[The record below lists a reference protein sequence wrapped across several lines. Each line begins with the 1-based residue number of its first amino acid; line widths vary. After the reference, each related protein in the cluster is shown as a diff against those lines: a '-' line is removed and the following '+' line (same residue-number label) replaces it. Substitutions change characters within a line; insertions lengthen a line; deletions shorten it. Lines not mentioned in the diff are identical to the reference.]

1 MGHRPNDYHPDHR
14 AVGQLVQDASYMVT
28 VPFFCP
34 DTPHLEGNPVFI
46 FEDRFTKPNPLTAD
60 IVVGIDDVVEKKLDA
75 TAAMPRSFTKAARTA
90 DLAWFPRT

>member
-34 DTPHLEGNPVFI
+34 DTPHLERNPVFL
-46 FEDRFTKPNPLTAD
+46 FVPGQLHQAQSDAGGHRRVDRRRRREEDGR
-60 IVVGIDDVVEKKLDA
+60 G
-75 TAAMPRSFTKAARTA
+75 
-90 DLAWFPRT
+90 